1 MAIEPGTAPRAK
13 SSQRVL
19 LVTGA
24 SGYVGGRLLTALASR
39 GERVRAMARRPEE
52 LRERV
57 PSGVGVVSGDV
68 LDAGSLAS
76 ALEGVDTA
84 YYLIHAMASH
94 RDFEREERTGAEH
107 FATAARTARI
117 RRIVYL
123 GGLGADDLSPH
134 LSSRQNVGCIL
145 RDQGVP
151 TTEFRASI
159 ILGSG
164 SLSFELV
171 RSLVERLPIL
181 IVPRWASR
189 LTQPIAVEDLIAYL
203 VAALDVRWES
213 SETVEIGGTDR
224 VSYLDLM
231 REYARQ
237 RSLGRHFIPVPVLT
251 PWLSSRWL
259 GLVTPVYARVGRK
272 LIDSLR
278 SETVV
283 TSPGAAKL
291 FPEIRP
297 RGMREAIAR
306 ALANEDREFAETRWS
321 DALSSI
327 GQKRHWGGTSSGS
340 RMLDS
345 RAATVT
351 GSPATVFR
359 AIERIGGASG
369 WYYGNW
375 MWHLRGAADLLVG
388 GAGMR
393 RGRRDPRKLRPGDA
407 LDFWRV
413 EAVEPNSMLRLRA
426 EMKVPGRA
434 WLQFEVSG
442 SDTTSTIRQTAVFE
456 PHGLAG
462 LLYWYSLYPVHA
474 LIFRGMLRGI
484 AAYQT
489 EVARP
494 KEARST
500 A

>member
-1 MAIEPGTAPRAK
+1 MAIERGAAPRATL
-13 SSQRVL
+13 SQRLL

-39 GERVRAMARRPEE
+39 GERIRAMVRRPEE
-52 LRERV
+52 LRARV
-57 PSGVGVVSGDV
+57 PSGVEIVSGDV
-68 LDAGSLAS
+68 LEAGSLAS

-84 YYLIHAMASH
+84 YYLIHAMASP
-94 RDFEREERTGAEH
+94 RDFEREECMGAEH
-107 FATAARTARI
+107 FATAARASGV

-123 GGLGADDLSPH
+123 GGLGAGDLSPH
-134 LSSRQNVGCIL
+134 LVSRQNVGCIL

-181 IVPRWASR
+181 IVPRWAGR
-189 LTQPIAVEDLIAYL
+189 LTQPIAIEDLLAYL
-203 VAALDVRWES
+203 VAPLDVRSES

-237 RSLGRHFIPVPVLT
+237 RSLRRHFIQVPVLT

-283 TSPGAAKL
+283 TSPAAAKL
-291 FPEIRP
+291 FPKICP
-297 RGMREAIAR
+297 RGMREAIAC

-321 DALSSI
+321 DVLSSI
-327 GQKRHWGGTSSGS
+327 GRTRHWGGTSLGS

-351 GSPATVFR
+351 GSPAAVFR

-375 MWHLRGAADLLVG
+375 IWHLRGAADLLVG
-388 GAGMR
+388 GAGVR
-393 RGRRDPRKLRPGDA
+393 RGRRDPLKLRSGDA

-413 EAVEPNSMLRLRA
+413 EAVEPDSMLRLRA
-426 EMKVPGRA
+426 EMKLPGRA
-434 WLQFEVSG
+434 WLQFEVCG
-442 SDTTSTIRQTAVFE
+442 DDVTSTIRQTAVFE
-456 PHGLAG
+456 PRGLAG
-462 LLYWYSLYPVHA
+462 LLYWYALYPVHA

-484 AAYQT
+484 AAHQS
-489 EVARP
+489 EVA
-494 KEARST
+494 E
-500 A
+500 

>member
-1 MAIEPGTAPRAK
+1 MAAEAAAPPAT
-13 SSQRVL
+13 SSQRL
-19 LVTGA
+19 RLVMGA

-52 LRERV
+52 LRGRV
-57 PSGVGVVSGDV
+57 PSGVEVVSGDV
-68 LDAGSLAS
+68 LEAASLTS
-76 ALEGVDTA
+76 VLEGVDTA

-94 RDFEREERTGAEH
+94 RDFEREERMGAEL
-107 FATAARTARI
+107 FAAAARTAGV

-134 LSSRQNVGCIL
+134 LASRQNVGRIL
-145 RDQGVP
+145 REHGVP

-171 RSLVERLPIL
+171 RSLVERLPVL
-181 IVPRWASR
+181 IVPRWARR

-203 VAALDVRWES
+203 VAALDVPWES
-213 SETVEIGGTDR
+213 SETVEIGGSDC

-237 RSLGRHFIPVPVLT
+237 RSLRRRFIPVPVLT
-251 PWLSSRWL
+251 PWLSSKWL

-283 TSPGAAKL
+283 TSHTAAKL
-291 FPEIRP
+291 FPTIRP

-327 GQKRHWGGTSSGS
+327 GRIHHWGGTASGS

-345 RAATVT
+345 RAATVA
-351 GSPATVFR
+351 GSPKDVFR

-369 WYYGNW
+369 WYYGDW
-375 MWHLRGAADLLVG
+375 MWNLRGAADLLLG

-393 RGRRDPRKLRPGDA
+393 RGRRDPVKLRPGEA

-413 EAVEPNSMLRLRA
+413 EEVEADSMLRLRA

-442 SDTTSTIRQTAVFE
+442 NDATSTIRQTAVFE

-484 AAYQT
+484 AAHQPH
-489 EVARP
+489 VARRNELVP
-494 KEARST
+494 PA
-500 A
+500 